1 MSLPGYTEPAARPG
15 LAALWMLGAICAFS
29 SMAVA
34 GRAVADEL
42 DTFEIMMFRSAIG
55 FALVLVIGGAVGK
68 LGEVAP
74 RRLGLH
80 FLRNLSHFTGQN
92 LWFYALNLIPLAQ
105 LFALEFTSP
114 IWVVLLAA
122 LILGE
127 RLTAIRLAA
136 VGLGF
141 LGALIVARPGTGGDP
156 VGLLTAAA
164 AAVGFAG
171 AIVTTKLLTRTETT
185 TSILFWLTLMQLGI
199 GLVAA
204 GWDGDIARPPPEI
217 WPWLGII
224 GAAGLFAHLC
234 LTTALSLAPTTLV
247 VPMDFLRL
255 PAIAVVGAVAYGEPL
270 SLPVFLGAALIF
282 AANYLNIVLSR
293 RGALRAIPGS
303 GKPDL

>member
-1 MSLPGYTEPAARPG
+1 MPGYTEPAAKPG

-34 GRAVADEL
+34 GRSVATEL

-55 FALVLVIGGAVGK
+55 LALVLAIGGALGK

-80 FLRNLSHFTGQN
+80 FLRNLAHFTGQN
-92 LWFYALNLIPLAQ
+92 LWFYALNLISLAQ

-122 LILGE
+122 LFLGE
-127 RLTAIRLAA
+127 RLTGIRLGA

-156 VGLLTAAA
+156 VGLMTAAA
-164 AAVGFAG
+164 AAIGFAG

-185 TSILFWLTLMQLGI
+185 TSILFWLTLMQLGM

-204 GWDGDIARPPPEI
+204 GWDGDIAWPAPHL
-217 WPWLGII
+217 WPWLGLI

-234 LTTALSLAPTTLV
+234 LTTALSLAPATLV

-255 PAIAVVGAVAYGEPL
+255 PAIAVIGALVYGEPL
-270 SLPVFLGAALIF
+270 SLPVFVGAALIF
-282 AANYLNIVLSR
+282 AANYLNIAMSR
-293 RGALRAIPGS
+293 RTGVTAATHTT
-303 GKPDL
+303 KADL